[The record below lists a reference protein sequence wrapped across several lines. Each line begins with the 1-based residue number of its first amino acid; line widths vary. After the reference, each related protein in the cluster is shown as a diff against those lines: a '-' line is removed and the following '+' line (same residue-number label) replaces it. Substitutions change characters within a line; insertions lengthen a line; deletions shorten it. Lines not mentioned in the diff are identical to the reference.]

1 MEGAAVVAIVFGVL
15 AFAALGVVLIMVRG
29 SGASGS
35 MRDLMHGTEAASR
48 AAAGSNRRKLYDV
61 DEDEFD
67 INTIKERTGHAKLRK
82 GKEDLSMK
90 LFRAGFYTADD
101 RRTFNRA
108 RVILPLVLTP
118 LFGLAAHFFLGK
130 PPLTGLALL
139 LGIGIGYAYPVVYVE
154 RKGRARAEDTLYYLP
169 LVIEQISIGV
179 SSALDIGPCIAE
191 VVSMADERGSHNPVT
206 ELFIHV
212 EKLMRSGLSLEESLL
227 EVSEVNG
234 QQELKHAFMFLA
246 QCAKHG
252 GEISK
257 QLQELADATMTSRQ
271 VYVEGRI
278 AALPVKA
285 TGPLATVFAGF
296 FALLVAGLMVRLV
309 EAFGG
314 GVGGG
319 G

>member
-1 MEGAAVVAIVFGVL
+1 VL
-15 AFAALGVVLIMVRG
+15 AHIFVGQSSMTGMLIILG
-29 SGASGS
+29 
-35 MRDLMHGTEAASR
+35 
-48 AAAGSNRRKLYDV
+48 
-61 DEDEFD
+61 
-67 INTIKERTGHAKLRK
+67 
-82 GKEDLSMK
+82 
-90 LFRAGFYTADD
+90 
-101 RRTFNRA
+101 
-108 RVILPLVLTP
+108 
-118 LFGLAAHFFLGK
+118 
-130 PPLTGLALL
+130 
-139 LGIGIGYAYPVVYVE
+139 LGIGYGYPVVYIE
-154 RKGRARAEDTLYYLP
+154 RKARARGEDILYYLP

-206 ELFIHV
+206 ELFVHV
-212 EKLMRSGLSLEESLL
+212 EKLMRSGLSLEESLM

-296 FALLVAGLMVRLV
+296 FALLFAGLMVRLV
-309 EAFGG
+309 DAFGG
-314 GVGGG
+314 GAPGG
-319 G
+319 